1 MFGRTRTRIIHIK
14 NVNAKLFFLFFQL
27 QFCSKDTCEI
37 LFDFVFCW
45 VYKEEFLPTS
55 LTELP
60 SPRVSLK
67 PLSGGNAVLIGP
79 VRLCVCVCFNFFSR
93 PIVCVTLTDSL
104 EELFLTLTSFFGLTL
119 LKLPAF
125 QGRLSQTDAF
135 TQWQSYHT
143 AVQETRTN
151 KPLCDSPVLHFSD
164 LQTSSSRLLQTLK
177 QKRKSK
183 IVFTSVAPP
192 AE

>member
-1 MFGRTRTRIIHIK
+1 MQSWLALWDS
-14 NVNAKLFFLFFQL
+14 V
-27 QFCSKDTCEI
+27 
-37 LFDFVFCW
+37 
-45 VYKEEFLPTS
+45 
-55 LTELP
+55 
-60 SPRVSLK
+60 
-67 PLSGGNAVLIGP
+67 
-79 VRLCVCVCFNFFSR
+79 CVCVLTSFHGLL
-93 PIVCVTLTDSL
+93 CVWRWQTALRSSSSHS
-104 EELFLTLTSFFGLTL
+104 LTSFFGLTL

-151 KPLCDSPVLHFSD
+151 KPLCDSPVLHVSD

-183 IVFTSVAPP
+183 IVFTSAAPP
-192 AE
+192 AESNCDTPLKCRYVFQHTLTLSTDQSVWPQPSSKTFPNVASKYGCGP